1 MAVAMAQIGKS
12 YGLPVYVNVNLT
24 DAKTL
29 DAQAGME
36 KVGSLL
42 LGVLAGADLLGHAGI
57 VGTDHGGSLSWLV
70 ADNEACAFVRRILRG
85 FDVDEERLAFQVIA
99 GVGPGGNYL
108 SLEHTVRHFRK
119 ELWVPGALWERDS
132 YDAWTERG
140 SLTMEQRAA
149 ARVDQILASP
159 PPPPLDP
166 ALEGEI
172 ERIVEAAKRELL

>member
-1 MAVAMAQIGKS
+1 MALAMAQIGKS

-36 KVGSLL
+36 KMGSIL
-42 LGVLAGADLLGHAGI
+42 LGMLAGADLLGHAGI

-70 ADNEACAFVRRILRG
+70 VDNEACAFVRRILRG
-85 FDVDEERLAFQVIA
+85 FDVDEERLAFPVIA

-140 SLTMEQRAA
+140 SMTMEQRAA
-149 ARVDQILASP
+149 ARVDQILSGPAAAP
-159 PPPPLDP
+159 IDP
-166 ALEGEI
+166 ALEAEI
-172 ERIVEAAKRELL
+172 DRIVAAARRELL